1 MMRRAIWI
9 FPTGIIPHM
18 LSTLPDIL
26 IGIVASAGIIG
37 FHVNPGFAGID
48 IQLDID
54 FGFLKRQCDE
64 RYGVRRNRYGH
75 HAGDW

>member
-1 MMRRAIWI
+1 MIN
-9 FPTGIIPHM
+9 TSGY
-18 LSTLPDIL
+18 PDRYRS
-26 IGIVASAGIIG
+26 SAGIIG

-64 RYGVRRNRYGH
+64 RYE
-75 HAGDW
+75 